1 MSFNSSAWVNF
12 HIVGDY
18 GKLGHGNCTTQKQP
32 RLVAGALSGKVV
44 KFVHAGYRHSAAV
57 TEEGELYT
65 WGEGDHGRLGSINIL
80 KSVDNRHYVD
90 KLMIMI
96 SSY

>member
-1 MSFNSSAWVNF
+1 MFLSFNMRIWLNF

-65 WGEGDHGRLGSINIL
+65 WGEGDHGRLGS
-80 KSVDNRHYVD
+80 V
-90 KLMIMI
+90 I
-96 SSY
+96 S